1 MNADGVNRC
10 GWVCGTLAAAAAL
23 GCGSAARAG
32 VDVALVPEQPVALV
46 GEVVRVRIVL
56 TADSPDQESIS
67 SARVLLDWN
76 PAELRLTGADSTGA
90 VSLLSS
96 GFPGDPYGLNESA
109 VPQDGTALFLAF
121 APLATAIP
129 VDQEGVLL
137 GTLLF
142 ECLAPGESLVEIPP
156 TAGLPATHTTIF
168 DGSSPNLDITGQRLS
183 ADVSVVTEPT
193 ELVLEVAPAGPV
205 GAGDGVTV
213 TLSMRALHGQP
224 AASFHASIEFDPA
237 ELGFIAG
244 SYTSEPFGEALIHP
258 IAASGGMIDLA
269 AGIDVVAGQTASSED
284 ALLATLA
291 FQALQPGCVSSV
303 GFRQGA
309 GADSRLS
316 DENGLPIGP
325 LSLVDPV
332 PNPALCECPCE
343 VDGAAG
349 IDVFDLLGY
358 LDLWFVGDAGAERT
372 GDAPANIDVFDLLMY
387 LDCWF
392 APPSGCQ

>member
-1 MNADGVNRC
+1 MKIDRVNLGGRIS
-10 GWVCGTLAAAAAL
+10 GTLAAAAVLA
-23 GCGSAARAG
+23 CGSAAGAG
-32 VDVALVPEQPVALV
+32 VDVALAPEQPVALV

-56 TADSPDQESIS
+56 TADSPEPESIS
-67 SARVLLDWN
+67 SARVLLNWN
-76 PAELRLTGADSTGA
+76 PAALRLSGADQAGA
-90 VSLLSS
+90 VPLLSS
-96 GFPGDPYGLNESA
+96 GFPGDPYGLNEA
-109 VPQDGTALFLAF
+109 TVPQDGTALFLAF

-142 ECLAPGESLVEIPP
+142 ECLAPGQATVEVPP

-168 DGSSPNLDITGQRLS
+168 DGSAPNLDITGARLN

-193 ELVLEVAPAGPV
+193 ELRLELAPDGPV
-205 GAGDGVTV
+205 GAGDSVTV
-213 TLSMRALHGQP
+213 TLSMRTLHGQP
-224 AASFHASIEFDPA
+224 AAGFQAFLEFDPA

-244 SYTSEPFGEALIHP
+244 SYTSEPFGDSLIQP
-258 IAASGGMIDLA
+258 IAATGGMIDLA
-269 AGIDVVAGQTASSED
+269 AQVNVTGGQTPSADD

-291 FQALQPGCVSSV
+291 FQALRPGCVSSV
-303 GFRQGA
+303 EFRQGA

-343 VDGAAG
+343 VDGAPG

-358 LDLWFVGDAGAERT
+358 LDLWFVADAAAERT

-392 APPSGCQ
+392 APAAGCQ